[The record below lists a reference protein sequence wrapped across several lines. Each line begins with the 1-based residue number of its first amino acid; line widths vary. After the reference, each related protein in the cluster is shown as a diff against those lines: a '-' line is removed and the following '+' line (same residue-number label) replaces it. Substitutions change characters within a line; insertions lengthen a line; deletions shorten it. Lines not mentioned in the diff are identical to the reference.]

1 MSFSHVPRICLSIDI
16 TPLYWY
22 FLVLSLCLSLCLT
35 LCLSLSIPLFQ
46 RKRHYWRLDSKC
58 ITLFQSDTGNK
69 YYKVRGND
77 ITCCLSLFL
86 IFCYQPLV
94 LSSPLVHPSLL
105 QEIPLSEILSL
116 EPAQNVSLLPDGANP
131 HCFEIATASLV
142 YYVGENLQRAESS
155 VSSSCIL
162 VRFAGD
168 SRRWRHLRSESFC
181 KIKFNIALGN
191 DQGCT

>member
-1 MSFSHVPRICLSIDI
+1 MSFSHVSRICLSIDI

-94 LSSPLVHPSLL
+94 LSSPLLSSTPPSCRRSPSQRSCPLNLLRMSLFSLMEPILTVLKSPLRPWCTTWVRTCRGRSRLWAAVVFWWGL
-105 QEIPLSEILSL
+105 QETVEGDAICGVSHFVKSSL
-116 EPAQNVSLLPDGANP
+116 
-131 HCFEIATASLV
+131 T
-142 YYVGENLQRAESS
+142 
-155 VSSSCIL
+155 
-162 VRFAGD
+162 
-168 SRRWRHLRSESFC
+168 
-181 KIKFNIALGN
+181 
-191 DQGCT
+191 